1 MSLADQ
7 LEPIRMVG
15 VDLGQQHD
23 YTAISVL
30 ERTYRET
37 GELFN
42 ADYRLNGKQR
52 YAAREKVRLEYHV
65 RHLVRPPLGTSY
77 VDVVERVV
85 ELVKAL
91 DGNLI
96 LAVDQSG
103 VGRLVYDMLRPA
115 LGRELKGTAHT
126 VTLCPIT
133 KHGGDAVSR
142 QSGAGFRVPKRDV
155 INSALVLFQGHRL
168 KIAKGLELRETLV
181 NELLNYRIK
190 IDPKTAHDS
199 YTAYRDNTNDDLVI
213 SVALSCWVGERR
225 MGKIDTIPRPE
236 IVVPDAPIAVYG
248 ESLR

>member
-1 MSLADQ
+1 MLKQ
-7 LEPIRMVG
+7 VLEPIHMVG

-23 YTAISVL
+23 YTAISVM
-30 ERTYRET
+30 ERTYIET

-42 ADYRLNGKQR
+42 ADYWLNGKRR

-65 RHLVRPPLGTSY
+65 RHLERPPLGTSY
-77 VDVVERVV
+77 VAVVDRVV

-96 LAVDQSG
+96 LAVDHSG
-103 VGRLVYDMLRPA
+103 VGRPVYDMLRPA
-115 LGRELKGTAHT
+115 LARELKDTAHT

-142 QSGAGFRVPKRDV
+142 QSGGAGYRTPKRDV
-155 INSALVLFQGHRL
+155 INSALVLFQSHRL

-181 NELLNYRIK
+181 DELLNYRIK

-199 YTAYRDNTNDDLVI
+199 YTAYRDYTNDDLVI

-225 MGKIDTIPRPE
+225 LGKIDTIPRPDV
-236 IVVPDAPIAVYG
+236 IVPDAPVIAYKTP
-248 ESLR
+248 S